1 MAIIKDGRGQALL
14 LIAIVFVVF
23 MDGLDASIVNIALP
37 YITSAFKIDAGSAAW
52 ITMVYFMMMAGL
64 LLVFSKLADRGIIK
78 KMLVAG
84 LVIFTVFSLSCGLS
98 DSFETLLMSRIF
110 QGVGAA
116 IMGACS
122 PLLCVRYLPRNM
134 LGVGMGVLAMGASI
148 GYASGP
154 ALGGVLTQFLSW
166 HWIFLIN
173 IPIGI
178 AGIIFLIPAIP
189 RDRGYERSYFDVVG
203 SVLLLTAI
211 VTGVFALER
220 SSHIGQENYQIVSA
234 MFICII
240 SSTLFIFWERRCKE
254 PLLNLRIFDSG
265 AFNSVLV
272 SYLLINLVGTG
283 MWYLTPFYLALI
295 MGFDSATSG
304 MYLFIQSAITVIISV
319 PIGKWSD
326 KVGRRW
332 FSVVSCLGMALSSC
346 ILIFIDPA
354 MGLLPLIVV
363 IILFG
368 VMWGFTGP
376 AAGRIVDQIKEGERG
391 TGAGLIAVTGPLGAT
406 IGAAL
411 FATLFTFMN
420 SSGNTPFV
428 DLEPA
433 VFLQGFHGV
442 MMIGF
447 VLSIVAVVQSAV
459 VKDKRA
465 SNEAV

>member
-1 MAIIKDGRGQALL
+1 
-14 LIAIVFVVF
+14 
-23 MDGLDASIVNIALP
+23 
-37 YITSAFKIDAGSAAW
+37 
-52 ITMVYFMMMAGL
+52 
-64 LLVFSKLADRGIIK
+64 
-78 KMLVAG
+78 
-84 LVIFTVFSLSCGLS
+84 
-98 DSFETLLMSRIF
+98 
-110 QGVGAA
+110 
-116 IMGACS
+116 
-122 PLLCVRYLPRNM
+122 
-134 LGVGMGVLAMGASI
+134 
-148 GYASGP
+148 
-154 ALGGVLTQFLSW
+154 
-166 HWIFLIN
+166 
-173 IPIGI
+173 
-178 AGIIFLIPAIP
+178 
-189 RDRGYERSYFDVVG
+189 
-203 SVLLLTAI
+203 
-211 VTGVFALER
+211 
-220 SSHIGQENYQIVSA
+220 
-234 MFICII
+234 
-240 SSTLFIFWERRCKE
+240 
-254 PLLNLRIFDSG
+254 
-265 AFNSVLV
+265 
-272 SYLLINLVGTG
+272 
-283 MWYLTPFYLALI
+283 